1 MSTPSA
7 QGSGSATS
15 PPPPLQT
22 DETQDTGSSV
32 LAMGAP
38 PGVTVQWLTNTPN
51 IVFDQRM
58 RDTRAR
64 SQSPRPRRA
73 ISPSSSVAQICA
85 KTAEQKADAALSST
99 GQIAD
104 QTMRAQSVADDA
116 IAEARAVGEEVESQ
130 ISELV
135 QRAEISTSSAL
146 GEVTGKF
153 RRAVEQTQVQPSHTI
168 GTVVQQLEKEIEVAA
183 SGATAM
189 SESVTRMVVA
199 EVRSNFE
206 AQLDHTCAES

>member
-22 DETQDTGSSV
+22 DETQDTASSV

-51 IVFDQRM
+51 TVFDQRM
-58 RDTRAR
+58 RDTRAHSR
-64 SQSPRPRRA
+64 SPRPRRA
-73 ISPSSSVAQICA
+73 ISPSSSMAQIRT

-104 QTMRAQSVADDA
+104 QTMRAQSVANDA
-116 IAEARAVGEEVESQ
+116 IAEARAVREEVESR
-130 ISELV
+130 ISELA
-135 QRAEISTSSAL
+135 QRGEISTSSAL

-153 RRAVEQTQVQPSHTI
+153 R
-168 GTVVQQLEKEIEVAA
+168 
-183 SGATAM
+183 
-189 SESVTRMVVA
+189 
-199 EVRSNFE
+199 
-206 AQLDHTCAES
+206 